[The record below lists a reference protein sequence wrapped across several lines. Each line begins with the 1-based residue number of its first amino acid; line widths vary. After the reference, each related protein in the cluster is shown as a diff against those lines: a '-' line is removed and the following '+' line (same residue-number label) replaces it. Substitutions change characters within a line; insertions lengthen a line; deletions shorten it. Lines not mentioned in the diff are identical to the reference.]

1 MPHRLNGPSPLT
13 SDAVILFY
21 YGLGMLSLLMGFT
34 GLLAYMGALFSRALA
49 QESKDDF
56 AQSHCTWI
64 MHSVCAVYAFWVT
77 IPFLVFVSIL
87 LFDIPLPYGV
97 SFQSFEAMKATPS
110 LNVFYYTMVSLFAV
124 LMCVSLWFVYR
135 MVRGAYRLVHLRPPK
150 DE

>member
-34 GLLAYMGALFSRALA
+34 GLLAYMGALFSCALA
-49 QESKDDF
+49 QEEKNDF
-56 AQSHCTWI
+56 AQNHCAWI
-64 MHSVCAVYAFWVT
+64 MHSVCVVYAFWIA

-87 LFDIPLPYGV
+87 LFDVSLPHGFG
-97 SFQSFEAMKATPS
+97 FQSFEAMQSIPT
-110 LNVFYYTMVSLFAV
+110 LQNLYYAIIGLFGV
-124 LMCVSLWFVYR
+124 LMCVSMWFVYR